1 MYNRFPTIP
10 ATGDRQCFRGWPS
23 ICSHLATTTQSLL
36 SNRPRLILAIE
47 CYPGVHLTELHR
59 ELSHHLHPTHLLLSS
74 DAFKSAQEID
84 HLISPYLGGNDPLFG
99 FLSPLHLIDFLD
111 PHKLSALR
119 EKIASLNGLL
129 LILGPAATLCC
140 TPDILIYADMPRW
153 EGQLRQR
160 RNEVSNLG
168 VDNPT
173 LSASLQYK
181 RSFFVDW
188 RVCDRLKQ
196 QTLPRW
202 DYLLDTTIPDDPK
215 LITGDSLRATL
226 DQTAHRPFRVVP
238 FFDPAPWGGQWLK
251 EKFDLDPSVPNYG
264 WGFDCVPEENSLL
277 LHYGNAQVEIPALN
291 LVFHRPRQLL
301 GDTIFDTLGH
311 EFPIRFDFLDTIRG
325 GNLSLQVHPTVQY
338 ARENFGLPYTQDESY
353 YIIEAEE
360 GASVFLGLRPA
371 INPDEMIAS
380 LEHAQSGGPP
390 FPAHHF
396 VANWSARKHDH
407 FLIPAGT
414 VHCSGANT
422 VVLEISATPYIFTF
436 KLWDWSR
443 LGLDGL
449 PRPIN
454 IDRGKAVIQWTRDQ
468 DWVGRNLVNQTV
480 PLAQGPGWREERTG
494 LHELEFIETRR
505 HWFTSTVP
513 HDTQGNLNVLNLVE
527 GQQALVQS
535 PDNAF
540 PPFPVN
546 YCETFILPASVG
558 PYTLRPHG
566 PSAGK
571 QCATIKASV
580 RNNLRNILQ
589 VTSTDSP

>member
-1 MYNRFPTIP
+1 MPLPPYDRFPTI
-10 ATGDRQCFRGWPS
+10 AAAGDRSCWRGWTS
-23 ICSHLATTTQSLL
+23 VCSELTTTARQRLTQSA
-36 SNRPRLILAIE
+36 RLIIAIE
-47 CYPGVHLTELHR
+47 CYPGVHEAELRR
-59 ELSHHLHPTHLLLSS
+59 ELSQHLHPNHVLLS
-74 DAFKSAQEID
+74 AEVFKSPAEID
-84 HLISPYLGGNDPLFG
+84 HLVSPYLGGNDPLFAY
-99 FLSPLHLIDFLD
+99 FSPLHLIDFLD
-111 PHKLSALR
+111 PQKLSTLR
-119 EKIASLNGLL
+119 EKFFSLEGLVVVM
-129 LILGPAATLCC
+129 GPAATLCC
-140 TPDILIYADMPRW
+140 TPDILIYSDMPRW

-168 VDNPT
+168 VSNAN
-173 LSASLQYK
+173 LAASLQYK

-226 DQTAHRPFRVVP
+226 DQTSRRPFRVVP

-251 EKFDLDPSVPNYG
+251 HQFNLDATSANYG

-277 LHYGNAQVEIPALN
+277 IDYGSARVEIPSLN
-291 LVFHRPRQLL
+291 LIFHRPRELL
-301 GDTIFDTLGH
+301 GDTIFDTLGP
-311 EFPIRFDFLDTIRG
+311 EFPIRFDFLDTIQG

-338 ARENFGLPYTQDESY
+338 AREQFGLPYTQDESY
-353 YIIEAEE
+353 YIIDAEE
-360 GASVFLGLRPA
+360 GASVFLGLHEG

-380 LEHAQSGGPP
+380 LEGAQAGGPA
-390 FPAHHF
+390 FPAGQF
-396 VANWSARKHDH
+396 VANWPARKHDH

-414 VHCSGANT
+414 VHCSGKNT

-454 IDRGKAVIQWTRDQ
+454 IDRGKAVIQWKRDQ
-468 DWVGRNLVNQTV
+468 EWVRRNLVNQITL
-480 PLAQGPGWREERTG
+480 LAKGTGWREERTG

-527 GQQALVQS
+527 GEEAIVESPHDAFAPILVH
-535 PDNAF
+535 
-540 PPFPVN
+540 
-546 YCETFILPASVG
+546 YCETFIVPAATG
-558 PYTLRPHG
+558 PYTIRAHG

-571 QCATIKASV
+571 QCATIKAFV
-580 RNNLRNILQ
+580 RDNISKIPG
-589 VTSTDSP
+589 TG